1 MAKSIPSSGAGAVRI
16 ILKNKDAF
24 HFDLR
29 EKKEDNGKQ
38 SYLFDVYYEN
48 ATGTLNVLM
57 DNGEPVIAALNLSL
71 GKVITLSNDTIVELV
86 QNALNEICSKMSYS
100 PSRLQPSLAGC
111 MEFYATSELEENEID
126 DLLSK
131 LNNDWDGEKDDCQA
145 YSFNTTMFHPNVYY
159 LQFQSF

>member
-1 MAKSIPSSGAGAVRI
+1 MTKSIPSSGAGAVRI

-71 GKVITLSNDTIVELV
+71 GKVITLSNDT
-86 QNALNEICSKMSYS
+86 NLNEDKITCCC
-100 PSRLQPSLAGC
+100 R
-111 MEFYATSELEENEID
+111 
-126 DLLSK
+126 
-131 LNNDWDGEKDDCQA
+131 
-145 YSFNTTMFHPNVYY
+145 
-159 LQFQSF
+159 

>member
-1 MAKSIPSSGAGAVRI
+1 MTKSIPSSGAGAVRI

-29 EKKEDNGKQ
+29 EKKDNGKQ

-71 GKVITLSNDTIVELV
+71 GKVITLSNDTNLKKLCKYVIDQV
-86 QNALNEICSKMSYS
+86 NA
-100 PSRLQPSLAGC
+100 
-111 MEFYATSELEENEID
+111 
-126 DLLSK
+126 
-131 LNNDWDGEKDDCQA
+131 
-145 YSFNTTMFHPNVYY
+145 
-159 LQFQSF
+159 

>member
-48 ATGTLNVLM
+48 TTGTLNVLM

-71 GKVITLSNDTIVELV
+71 GIVITLSNDTNLKKLCNYVV
-86 QNALNEICSKMSYS
+86 DKVNA
-100 PSRLQPSLAGC
+100 
-111 MEFYATSELEENEID
+111 
-126 DLLSK
+126 
-131 LNNDWDGEKDDCQA
+131 
-145 YSFNTTMFHPNVYY
+145 
-159 LQFQSF
+159 

>member
-1 MAKSIPSSGAGAVRI
+1 MTKSIPSSGAGAVRI

-57 DNGEPVIAALNLSL
+57 DKDEPVIAALNLSL
-71 GKVITLSNDTIVELV
+71 GKVITLSNDTNLKKLFKYVIDQV
-86 QNALNEICSKMSYS
+86 NA
-100 PSRLQPSLAGC
+100 
-111 MEFYATSELEENEID
+111 
-126 DLLSK
+126 
-131 LNNDWDGEKDDCQA
+131 
-145 YSFNTTMFHPNVYY
+145 
-159 LQFQSF
+159 

>member
-1 MAKSIPSSGAGAVRI
+1 MTKSIPSSGAGAVRI

-57 DNGEPVIAALNLSL
+57 DKDEPVIAALNLSL
-71 GKVITLSNDTIVELV
+71 GKVITLSIDTNLKKLCKYVIDQV
-86 QNALNEICSKMSYS
+86 NA
-100 PSRLQPSLAGC
+100 
-111 MEFYATSELEENEID
+111 
-126 DLLSK
+126 
-131 LNNDWDGEKDDCQA
+131 
-145 YSFNTTMFHPNVYY
+145 
-159 LQFQSF
+159 

>member
-48 ATGTLNVLM
+48 TTGTLNVLM

-71 GKVITLSNDTIVELV
+71 FKVITLSNDTNLKKLCNYVIDKV
-86 QNALNEICSKMSYS
+86 NA
-100 PSRLQPSLAGC
+100 
-111 MEFYATSELEENEID
+111 
-126 DLLSK
+126 
-131 LNNDWDGEKDDCQA
+131 
-145 YSFNTTMFHPNVYY
+145 
-159 LQFQSF
+159 

>member
-1 MAKSIPSSGAGAVRI
+1 MTKSIPSSGAGAVRI

-71 GKVITLSNDTIVELV
+71 GKVITLSTDTNLKKLCKYVIDQV
-86 QNALNEICSKMSYS
+86 NA
-100 PSRLQPSLAGC
+100 
-111 MEFYATSELEENEID
+111 
-126 DLLSK
+126 
-131 LNNDWDGEKDDCQA
+131 
-145 YSFNTTMFHPNVYY
+145 
-159 LQFQSF
+159 

>member
-1 MAKSIPSSGAGAVRI
+1 MTKSIPSSGAGAVRI

-71 GKVITLSNDTIVELV
+71 AKVITLSNDTNLKNLCKYVIDQV
-86 QNALNEICSKMSYS
+86 NA
-100 PSRLQPSLAGC
+100 
-111 MEFYATSELEENEID
+111 
-126 DLLSK
+126 
-131 LNNDWDGEKDDCQA
+131 
-145 YSFNTTMFHPNVYY
+145 
-159 LQFQSF
+159 

>member
-48 ATGTLNVLM
+48 TTGTLNVLM
-57 DNGEPVIAALNLSL
+57 DNGEPVIAALKLSL
-71 GKVITLSNDTIVELV
+71 GKVITLSKDTNLKKLCNYVV
-86 QNALNEICSKMSYS
+86 DKVNA
-100 PSRLQPSLAGC
+100 
-111 MEFYATSELEENEID
+111 
-126 DLLSK
+126 
-131 LNNDWDGEKDDCQA
+131 
-145 YSFNTTMFHPNVYY
+145 
-159 LQFQSF
+159 